1 MAPISLSTYLRHY
14 NEYDYW
20 VTARGTILKEEWFLL
35 LLSWGLVVNGKKCVP
50 CIMEE
55 IFI

>member
-14 NEYDYW
+14 NGYDYW

-35 LLSWGLVVNGKKCVP
+35 LLSWKWQKK
-50 CIMEE
+50 IYGSFENTE
-55 IFI
+55 